1 MLPDLLFVLLFSN
14 FKVLFKITRNSVAC
28 RQKGEKQGTV
38 QFDTLGA
45 HKLTLVKLAYPQ
57 Q

>member
-14 FKVLFKITRNSVAC
+14 FKALFKITRNSLAC

-45 HKLTLVKLAYPQ
+45 HKLALVNVAYPE
-57 Q
+57 